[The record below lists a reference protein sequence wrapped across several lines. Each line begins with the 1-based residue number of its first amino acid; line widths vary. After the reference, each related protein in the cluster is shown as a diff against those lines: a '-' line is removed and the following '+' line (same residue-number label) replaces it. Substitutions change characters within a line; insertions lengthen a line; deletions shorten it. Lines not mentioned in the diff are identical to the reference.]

1 MAESAR
7 ELIGRR
13 VREERERA
21 GFTHQAR
28 FAESVGIDAPT
39 LSRIETGK
47 RGIDSVVLQRIADR
61 LDVSLDTLVR
71 DQEPRLVLTRHGDAD
86 DEEMRPMIEWASRL
100 LEDMEVMARYVGR
113 KPIL

>member
-13 VREERERA
+13 VREERVRG
-21 GFTHQAR
+21 GFTHQAS
-28 FAESVGIDAPT
+28 FAASVGLDAPT

-61 LDVSLDTLVR
+61 LGIPLDSLVR
-71 DQEPRLVLTRHGDAD
+71 DPDPQFALARNGDAD
-86 DEEMRPMIEWASRL
+86 DEAMQPMIEWASRL

-113 KPIL
+113 KPLR

>member
-21 GFTHQAR
+21 GFAHQGR
-28 FAESVGIDAPT
+28 FARAVGIDAAA

-47 RGIDSVVLQRIADR
+47 RGVDSVVLQRIADM
-61 LDVSLDTLVR
+61 LEVPMDTLVR
-71 DQEPRLVLTRHGDAD
+71 DPEPQLTLARQGDAD
-86 DEEMRPMIEWASRL
+86 DEAMRPMIQWAASL
-100 LEDMEVMARYVGR
+100 LEDMEAMAKYVGR
-113 KPIL
+113 KQLD